1 MSMPSSWEAVRSV
14 FWTLTNFSGPLAL
27 VPMVMPG
34 PDKVASAPAAGAVVA
49 VWAKATEEE
58 SAAAAA
64 RAMTLIFMMF
74 LPFVC

>member
-1 MSMPSSWEAVRSV
+1 VI
-14 FWTLTNFSGPLAL
+14 
-27 VPMVMPG
+27 PG

>member
-1 MSMPSSWEAVRSV
+1 
-14 FWTLTNFSGPLAL
+14 
-27 VPMVMPG
+27 
-34 PDKVASAPAAGAVVA
+34 VVA